1 MNDPATDFMKL
12 LKYLLPVVVFAVFSY
27 STDVSV
33 PETMEDFLREYAVE
47 AASQDSVSPAETE
60 LCLPR
65 QISVANTLRVQ
76 NTARRTNCSFRTG
89 IEFTKSGKVIN
100 AGLRY
105 FIQRNSILTYSSM
118 TEPSSILLSLGRLII

>member
-1 MNDPATDFMKL
+1 MIDSTPGFMKL
-12 LKYLLPVVVFAVFSY
+12 LKYLLPIVVFAVFSY
-27 STDVSV
+27 STDASV

-76 NTARRTNCSFRTG
+76 NTARRTNCSLRTSL
-89 IEFTKSGKVIN
+89 EFAKSGKVIN

-105 FIQRNSILTYSSM
+105 FIQRSSIYRHSSM
-118 TEPSSILLSLGRLII
+118 TEPSSILLSLGKLII